1 MKKLIILIT
10 VSLLG
15 VNLLTGCGKDNK
27 IKVEDK
33 KENIVLTFFGFKV
46 GETQYEMLE
55 KLINGF
61 ESENPGIKI
70 NYEGIANA
78 DGYLD
83 LLYKRIDGEEADD
96 LFMLNP
102 FAFTVAKKRGYIG
115 TYIYDLKN
123 EDFLNQYNDT
133 IRALM
138 NIDGHVLAIPMESS
152 AIGLL
157 VNIDLLDKYGLDIPE
172 NYGSF
177 LNCCEVLGK
186 NRITPIAVCFVD
198 GGISSGPNFA
208 IGRSLCD
215 IDLNSLDF
223 EALKSGRKS
232 IGEIFRPGFELV
244 KEFTQ
249 KKYWKVIEPEANRD
263 WAEDGEMFIKG
274 EVAFIIVGS
283 WRLPKFKLKNIS
295 FAYKFI
301 ALPFSDS
308 GNIAII
314 RASTPI
320 CVNSKG
326 KHLDLSLKFLEYIS
340 QVKHVE
346 AFTISQNALS
356 PLKNGVKPV
365 AILEDINK
373 TIQTGRITTDSDPR
387 FPFAVLTQSA
397 NMCKAIASGK
407 MTVDEAVVYFDTIV
421 NKQIETPK

>member
-102 FAFTVAKKRGYIG
+102 FAFTVA
-115 TYIYDLKN
+115 
-123 EDFLNQYNDT
+123 
-133 IRALM
+133 
-138 NIDGHVLAIPMESS
+138 
-152 AIGLL
+152 
-157 VNIDLLDKYGLDIPE
+157 
-172 NYGSF
+172 
-177 LNCCEVLGK
+177 K

>member
-138 NIDGHVLAIPMESS
+138 NIVLM
-152 AIGLL
+152 
-157 VNIDLLDKYGLDIPE
+157 D
-172 NYGSF
+172 
-177 LNCCEVLGK
+177 
-186 NRITPIAVCFVD
+186 
-198 GGISSGPNFA
+198 
-208 IGRSLCD
+208 
-215 IDLNSLDF
+215 
-223 EALKSGRKS
+223 
-232 IGEIFRPGFELV
+232 
-244 KEFTQ
+244 
-249 KKYWKVIEPEANRD
+249 
-263 WAEDGEMFIKG
+263 MF
-274 EVAFIIVGS
+274 
-283 WRLPKFKLKNIS
+283 
-295 FAYKFI
+295 
-301 ALPFSDS
+301 
-308 GNIAII
+308 
-314 RASTPI
+314 
-320 CVNSKG
+320 
-326 KHLDLSLKFLEYIS
+326 
-340 QVKHVE
+340 
-346 AFTISQNALS
+346 
-356 PLKNGVKPV
+356 
-365 AILEDINK
+365 
-373 TIQTGRITTDSDPR
+373 
-387 FPFAVLTQSA
+387 
-397 NMCKAIASGK
+397 
-407 MTVDEAVVYFDTIV
+407 
-421 NKQIETPK
+421 